1 MNFPR
6 RLLTTP
12 VLTVALALGCSPPAL
27 SGEPNTKSEPGKP
40 APAKEAMPNAKPA
53 FEFKQEWTFARDAQ
67 SWKNLQGM
75 TNKPAP
81 ALKVDNWIGEAQD
94 LAKLKGQIVI
104 IDFWGTWCPPCIAAI
119 PHTNDVMEKYKPKG
133 VAVFGVCNTRGSEK
147 MKNVVDTKGM
157 KYPTAKDVNDQSARA
172 YGVSWWPFYVLVD
185 REGMIRAAGLRP
197 DGVDKA
203 LDALLAEQPAPEKP
217 DDKQARAAD
226 AAPQFPPMAQ
236 MLLAAAN
243 AGEKPAADDESRWL
257 EGDAKR
263 REKLSAI
270 QGKAPA
276 ALQVDGWMN
285 SSPLKLDELKGKVVL
300 IDFWG
305 TWCPPC
311 RASVPKMNEL
321 AKKYKEKGLV
331 IIGVS
336 TTRGAEK
343 MSETAKQLGIEYP
356 IAADLDNATV
366 KAYHVDG
373 YPDYF
378 LIDRAGTLR
387 YADVNNGMVETAVE
401 KLLAE

>member
-1 MNFPR
+1 MKLDR
-6 RLLTTP
+6 RLLTAP
-12 VLTVALALGCSPPAL
+12 ALTLALALGCSPPVL
-27 SGEPNTKSEPGKP
+27 SGEPSAKSEP
-40 APAKEAMPNAKPA
+40 AKAEPKKDAMPNAKPA
-53 FEFKQEWTFARDAQ
+53 FEFKREWTFARDEGT
-67 SWKNLQGM
+67 WKRLQGM

-94 LAKLKGQIVI
+94 LAKLKGQIVV
-104 IDFWGTWCPPCIAAI
+104 IDFWGTWCGPCIAAI
-119 PHTNDVMEKYKPKG
+119 PHTNELMEQYKPKG
-133 VAVFGVCNTRGSEK
+133 VAVFGVCNTRGSET
-147 MKNVVDTKGM
+147 MKKVADSKGM
-157 KYPTAKDVNDQSARA
+157 KYPTARDMNDQSMRA

-203 LDALLAEQPAPEKP
+203 LEALLAEQPAPAKP

-226 AAPQFPPMAQ
+226 AASQLPPMAH
-236 MLLAAAN
+236 MILAAAS
-243 AGEKPAADDESRWL
+243 ADEKPAAGDESRWL

-263 REKLSAI
+263 REKLSAL

-311 RASVPKMNEL
+311 RASVPKVNEL

-343 MSETAKQLGIEYP
+343 MTETAKQLGIEYP

-366 KAYHVDG
+366 KAYQVDG
-373 YPDYF
+373 YPDYY
-378 LIDRAGTLR
+378 LIDRAGNLR
-387 YADVNNGMVETAVE
+387 YADVNNGMVEQAIE